1 MANISKKI
9 HELIIFNHSR
19 YIPFWAKTECILGQ
33 NARQDITKDVPA
45 SMVCWQARRCFAK

>member
-19 YIPFWAKTECILGQ
+19 YIPFWAKTDSVLAQ
-33 NARQDITKDVPA
+33 NASQIG
-45 SMVCWQARRCFAK
+45 AKQSAFWAKTHGRT